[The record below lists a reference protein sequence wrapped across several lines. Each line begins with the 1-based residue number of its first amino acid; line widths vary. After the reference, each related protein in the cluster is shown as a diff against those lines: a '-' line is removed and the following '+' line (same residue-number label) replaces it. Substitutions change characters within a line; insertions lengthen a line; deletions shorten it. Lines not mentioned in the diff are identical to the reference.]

1 MNLDRDVLRSCFGN
15 IWPVHNDAFCDLL
28 VTLRRHF
35 DGDLDRMLVL
45 AIIGARTLSRG
56 SIEGLCYDRF
66 MALERFGEP
75 APINVQSIADY
86 SGIPRETVRRKVNDL
101 ERSGW
106 VVRGDKGHLSASNKA
121 AEDLA
126 PATEAA
132 IRYLHT
138 VVSACNEAVA
148 AQE

>member
-1 MNLDRDVLRSCFGN
+1 MNLDQDTMKACFGH

-28 VTLRRHF
+28 VTLRRQF

-56 SIEGLCYDRF
+56 QIDGLCYDRF
-66 MALERFGEP
+66 MATERPGEA

-101 ERSGW
+101 VRLGWIIRS
-106 VVRGDKGHLSASNKA
+106 DKGHLTASAQA

-126 PATEAA
+126 PGTEATM
-132 IRYLHT
+132 RYLLA
-138 VVSACNEAVA
+138 VVSACNDAMA
-148 AQE
+148 DRD